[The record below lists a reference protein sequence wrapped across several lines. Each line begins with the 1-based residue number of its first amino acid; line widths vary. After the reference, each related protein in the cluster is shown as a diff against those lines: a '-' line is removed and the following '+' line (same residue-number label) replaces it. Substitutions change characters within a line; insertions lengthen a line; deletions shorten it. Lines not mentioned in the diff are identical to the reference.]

1 MHNTQNYI
9 ITTFNVRKTLK
20 YPRILHSSDLHSN
33 RLNFKMIDLDNN
45 YNKDIVKLFFTSLIK
60 FVIWNSCLHA
70 NKVNYMPMNELRILY
85 WLNILLA
92 LFTSFVSRL
101 LKIDLILPF
110 MHACINSFVWISL
123 I

>member
-1 MHNTQNYI
+1 
-9 ITTFNVRKTLK
+9 
-20 YPRILHSSDLHSN
+20 
-33 RLNFKMIDLDNN
+33 MIDLDNN

-101 LKIDLILPF
+101 LKIDLILP
-110 MHACINSFVWISL
+110 ISGSL
-123 I
+123 ILLKRKIY